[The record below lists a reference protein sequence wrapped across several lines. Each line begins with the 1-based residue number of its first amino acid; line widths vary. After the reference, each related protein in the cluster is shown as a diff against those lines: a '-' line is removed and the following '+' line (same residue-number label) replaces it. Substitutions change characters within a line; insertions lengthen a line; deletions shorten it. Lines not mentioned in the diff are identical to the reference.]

1 MLFLAVCFII
11 TGIIVGILSG
21 LFGLGGGL
29 TVVPLMMVFVSV
41 YEPSF
46 SANAMHIAVATSLF
60 VMIFTSTITTY
71 SHHKAKNIIWKVAI
85 PIKIGVIIG
94 AILGAILAS
103 FLSSKILKIFFI
115 IFLIYT
121 VIKWAAKS
129 FSKKKKDGRASQR
142 IEPNNILSII
152 YGSFTGA
159 IAVLLGIGSS
169 VMIVPFLKHKNFTM
183 GQAAAIAA
191 AVTPFIA
198 LLGALTY
205 IVTGFSEI
213 SLPHFC
219 LGYVYLPAAIGIIC
233 GSLIGAPIGTRLSAK
248 IAPAIQNIIYFAFL
262 IIILIIMVS

>member
-11 TGIIVGILSG
+11 TGMIVGILSG

-29 TVVPLMMVFVSV
+29 TIVPLMMVFISV

-71 SHHKAKNIIWKVAI
+71 SHHRANNIIWRVAI
-85 PIKIGVIIG
+85 PIKYGVIIG

-103 FLSSKILKIFFI
+103 FLSSKVLKIFFI

-121 VIKWAAKS
+121 VIKWAVKS
-129 FSKKKKDGRASQR
+129 FSKKSKSDNISQR
-142 IEPNNILSII
+142 IEPKKILSII
-152 YGSFTGA
+152 YGGFTGA

-183 GQAAAIAA
+183 SQSAAIAA

-198 LLGALTY
+198 LLGAITY
-205 IVTGFSEI
+205 IVTGLSD
-213 SLPHFC
+213 SMLPELC
-219 LGYVYLPAAIGIIC
+219 LGYVYIPAAVGMIL

-248 IAPAIQNIIYFAFL
+248 ITPIIQNIIYFIFL